1 MKCMSGGFNGFPK
14 PEPLPYTPGMTHA
27 DVARISYIEGMTAS
41 DVQCYLAW
49 CAEKGAGNYPD
60 TEEGFRAFL
69 NGNA

>member
-1 MKCMSGGFNGFPK
+1 
-14 PEPLPYTPGMTHA
+14 MTGT
-27 DVARISYIEGMTAS
+27 DIARIPYIEGMTAS